1 MLPRHIKICRAGTFI
16 LELFLASPT
25 LLTAALIWLFLD
37 PHGRS
42 VFRIPGFY
50 IMVIL
55 VALGEFLVFW
65 AGIILVYASS
75 LQLGVKKRLIGAL
88 CGWIPLVNLFALV
101 MIIRTC
107 RAEVAFEKQLA
118 QRDEKRKGEQVCRTR
133 YPLLLVHGVFFRD
146 FEHLN
151 YWGRIPEELK
161 KNGAEIY
168 YGEHNSASP
177 VTGSARELE
186 ERILDIVRE
195 TGCGKVNIIAHSKGG
210 LDARAAIALT
220 EAGAHVASLTTINTP
235 HRGCEFADYLLSKIG
250 EPIKEKVAAMYDAA
264 LRKLGDPDPDFIAA
278 VTDLTHSACEK
289 LNQEMPDPQGIYCQ
303 SFGSKLNRPSSGQ
316 FPLNFSTLLVKH
328 FDGPND
334 GLVGEK
340 SFPWGQDYQFWTVK
354 GKRGI
359 SHGDVIDLNRENIDG
374 FDVRELFVGIVS
386 DLKKKGF

>member
-1 MLPRHIKICRAGTFI
+1 
-16 LELFLASPT
+16 
-25 LLTAALIWLFLD
+25 
-37 PHGRS
+37 
-42 VFRIPGFY
+42 
-50 IMVIL
+50 MVIL

-88 CGWIPLVNLFALV
+88 CGWIPLVNLFALL

-186 ERILDIVRE
+186 KRILDIVRE

-235 HRGCEFADYLLSKIG
+235 HSGGESAD
-250 EPIKEKVAAMYDAA
+250 
-264 LRKLGDPDPDFIAA
+264 
-278 VTDLTHSACEK
+278 
-289 LNQEMPDPQGIYCQ
+289 
-303 SFGSKLNRPSSGQ
+303 
-316 FPLNFSTLLVKH
+316 
-328 FDGPND
+328 
-334 GLVGEK
+334 
-340 SFPWGQDYQFWTVK
+340 
-354 GKRGI
+354 
-359 SHGDVIDLNRENIDG
+359 
-374 FDVRELFVGIVS
+374 
-386 DLKKKGF
+386 